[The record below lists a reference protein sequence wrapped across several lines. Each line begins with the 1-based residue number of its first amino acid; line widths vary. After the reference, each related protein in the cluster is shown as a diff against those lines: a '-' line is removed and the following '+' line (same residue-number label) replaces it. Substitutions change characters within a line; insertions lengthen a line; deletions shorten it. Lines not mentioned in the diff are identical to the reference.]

1 MSLLKTIEPE
11 QAEGKVGEVY
21 QGMNDAIG
29 FIPNAIKMFS
39 INPKMLEE
47 QWHNLGYYIQHPT
60 LSGKLF
66 ASIRM
71 LVSVTHHCEYCI
83 DFNAGMLLNQ
93 LGVTSEQLE
102 AMKQN
107 PENAPLDEKEK
118 SLLVFVIKAVSDS
131 NSVSEVDIQELRRQD
146 CTDLEIFDALA
157 HGARQ
162 VSGDIL
168 LNAFK
173 VEKDF

>member
-1 MSLLKTIEPE
+1 MWYVPYSTIR
-11 QAEGKVGEVY
+11 
-21 QGMNDAIG
+21 
-29 FIPNAIKMFS
+29 
-39 INPKMLEE
+39 L
-47 QWHNLGYYIQHPT
+47 
-60 LSGKLF
+60 
-66 ASIRM
+66 
-71 LVSVTHHCEYCI
+71 LVSVTQHCEYCI
-83 DFNAGMLLNQ
+83 DFNAGILLNQ
-93 LGVTSEQLE
+93 LGVTPEQLE

-107 PENAPLDEKEK
+107 PENAPLNEKEK

-131 NSVSEVDIQELRRQD
+131 NSVSEVDIQALRRKD